1 MSQQQARITDNL
13 LSVIQ
18 VIQKGRESGELRAK
32 LDDEARTE
40 VGTIVFANGQIVA
53 AQVGPYQGIEAF
65 NILKSWSRCVFVF
78 VRDAPS
84 ARLPQSGPLPNSVG
98 RTPLVQY
105 SPTTGPQQSIAA
117 PRTPIPEPPSD
128 SILSLTLVPRATM
141 SVVKA
146 VGIIQRAGLS
156 RTYRQLILLIDGR
169 RSIGELAIT
178 MSCPHSEMRQ
188 MVQELERLTVIRVVS

>member
-32 LDDEARTE
+32 LDDEASTE
-40 VGTIVFANGQIVA
+40 VGIIVFANGQIVA
-53 AQVGPYQGIEAF
+53 AQVGTYQGIEAF
-65 NILKSWSRCVFVF
+65 SILKSWSRCVFVF
-78 VRDAPS
+78 VRDAPP
-84 ARLPQSGPLPNSVG
+84 RLPQSGPLPDSAG
-98 RTPLVQY
+98 RPPLVQY
-105 SPTTGPQQSIAA
+105 SPTTGPQPSVNG
-117 PRTPIPEPPSD
+117 PRTPLPEPPSD
-128 SILSLTLVPRATM
+128 NTLSLTLVPRATM

-178 MSCPHSEMRQ
+178 MSCPHQEMRQ
-188 MVQELERLTVIRVVS
+188 MLQELERLTVIRIVS